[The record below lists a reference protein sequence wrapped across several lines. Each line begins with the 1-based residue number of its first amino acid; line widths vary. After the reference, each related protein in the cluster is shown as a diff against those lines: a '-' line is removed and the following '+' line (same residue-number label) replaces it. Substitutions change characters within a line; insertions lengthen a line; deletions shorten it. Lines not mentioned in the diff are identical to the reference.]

1 MTAAGA
7 PDVRGAAM
15 TDAVTPDVLGA
26 ALTAAALG
34 AAMTAV
40 ATDVMGAAMTAANA
54 DGGCTS
60 PRSAAALAG
69 SSTEAAVVGT
79 ETAVGA
85 TTAVGAATAAG
96 AATAVRTATAVG
108 ATAAAVGATAAGEEA
123 AAVVG
128 ATVAGGEDAAALP
141 RASAAVPW
149 PGDAIRG
156 DEAVEGPVWM
166 AVDEA
171 GGVGTAAGW
180 ALGTTCSVPAE
191 PAVGPT
197 LAGALAPLSPITS
210 GG

>member
-79 ETAVGA
+79 AIAVIGA
-85 TTAVGAATAAG
+85 TAAVGAATAVG
-96 AATAVRTATAVG
+96 TATAVG
-108 ATAAAVGATAAGEEA
+108 ATAAAVGANAAGEEA